1 VDLAISALYKMV
13 LKASESQPTTPVKIN
28 YYKTVNPL
36 SDMLLKHWTASFV
49 GPSFSILRDKIRDYE
64 KDNAFDY
71 YSKLL
76 LFVQS
81 SGTGKSRL
89 ADHFGKS
96 YPTINYVIRK
106 GEYGYPPNDPEILE
120 YMQCNSFMNDDNV
133 FLSPEYKNRAP
144 NSADQQQ
151 RKLNIWFH
159 ALAVGILQA
168 SFEICK
174 YLFLY
179 LSWPATC

>member
-1 VDLAISALYKMV
+1 MFLSEWAKSDEKLLADFDTFKKNWEVLVARSNLSIILITCLETALNDNCTPVQVDLAISALYKMV

-106 GEYGYPPNDPEILE
+106 GEYGYPPNDPEMSELPWAGST
-120 YMQCNSFMNDDNV
+120 N
-133 FLSPEYKNRAP
+133 PRA
-144 NSADQQQ
+144 
-151 RKLNIWFH
+151 
-159 ALAVGILQA
+159 
-168 SFEICK
+168 
-174 YLFLY
+174 
-179 LSWPATC
+179 